1 MLARICK
8 DTPTLLLLLA
18 SPLLPSLPAYRPTY
32 IIVWL
37 IIKMCTTT
45 STAHTHP
52 HTHTQRGLL
61 SRAKAATS
69 CISFGIKQLD
79 NFAPSSPLP
88 LFASGLWAWLHC
100 NTLVRQ
106 TGFHPCVS
114 PSCPLTIPFPAETPT
129 SALTPIR
136 IRVVLLGDFVQP
148 ISDM

>member
-1 MLARICK
+1 MQRHAHAAAPAAAGFPLAA
-8 DTPTLLLLLA
+8 LA
-18 SPLLPSLPAYRPTY
+18 SPAYRPTY

-45 STAHTHP
+45 STAHTH
-52 HTHTQRGLL
+52 TERGLL

-79 NFAPSSPLP
+79 NFALSSSLP
-88 LFASGLWAWLHC
+88 LFACGLWAWLHC

-114 PSCPLTIPFPAETPT
+114 PSCPWTIPFPAETPT
-129 SALTPIR
+129 SASTPIR
-136 IRVVLLGDFVQP
+136 IRVALLGDFVQP